1 MKLLMTKAA
10 DLIFSFCGLVLLAPL
25 FLFIS
30 ILILIESKGG
40 IFYCQW
46 RVGLKGKNFKLIKFR
61 TMEINSEKSGFLTI
75 GNNDPRITKVGYY
88 LRKYK
93 LDELPQL
100 INVLKCEMSIVGPRP
115 EVRKYVDL
123 YDNDQVQILKI
134 RPGITDFASISFK
147 NENEILKN
155 VDDADLF
162 YIKHIMPEKILLSKI
177 YLNNPSIRNYFKII
191 FITIRSIFTQ

>member
-1 MKLLMTKAA
+1 MTKAA